1 MKYTYSTISD
11 VSKDIKAGKVSSV
24 DLVTNCLHQI
34 EDLNPVLNAFITVLA
49 EEALE
54 QAAAADLE
62 IKNGKWKGPLHG
74 IPVAVKDFY
83 DTRGIRT
90 TAAFAQFKDRIP
102 SNDAVVVQKLKK
114 AGAILLGKTNMHE
127 LGKGTTSVVSFFGAV
142 HNPWN
147 PEYVAGGSSGG
158 SAAAVAAGLC
168 FATVDT
174 DAVGSCRLPAACCG
188 VTGFKG
194 TYNLISAKGI
204 LDGEKTEDDIIML
217 SHVGIITR
225 AAEDTALLLNVLA
238 DPNVSKGDYS
248 KAMGSPKKYRLGIA
262 MNYQANEKIKN
273 SFLKAVAAFRKMHY
287 PLTEIKIP
295 FEAASFE
302 NMKVI
307 DQERRDISALLF
319 KDIDAVLIPTLTD
332 FIPTIQAAE
341 KAGPLAVS
349 ASNTFFCNYYA
360 LPAISIPCG
369 IDTSGLPIGFQVV
382 GPTWGEASVLA
393 VANTYET
400 TVLGFKPP
408 PMHSS
413 VHQQTH

>member
-1 MKYTYSTISD
+1 MMKYTYSTIAD

-24 DLVTNCLHQI
+24 ELIANCLHEI

-49 EEALE
+49 EEALK

-62 IKNGKWKGPLHG
+62 IKKGKWKGPLHG

-83 DTRGIRT
+83 DTKGIRT

-102 SNDAVVVQKLKK
+102 SNDAVIVQKLKK

-194 TYNLISAKGI
+194 TYDLISAKGI
-204 LDGEKTEDDIIML
+204 LDGEKTEDDIITL
-217 SHVGIITR
+217 GHVGIITR

-238 DPNVSKGDYS
+238 DPHVSKNDYS
-248 KAMGSPKKYRLGIA
+248 KAMGSPKKYRLGVA
-262 MNYQANEKIKN
+262 TNYQANEKN
-273 SFLKAVAAFRKMHY
+273 
-287 PLTEIKIP
+287 
-295 FEAASFE
+295 
-302 NMKVI
+302 
-307 DQERRDISALLF
+307 
-319 KDIDAVLIPTLTD
+319 
-332 FIPTIQAAE
+332 
-341 KAGPLAVS
+341 
-349 ASNTFFCNYYA
+349 
-360 LPAISIPCG
+360 
-369 IDTSGLPIGFQVV
+369 
-382 GPTWGEASVLA
+382 
-393 VANTYET
+393 
-400 TVLGFKPP
+400 
-408 PMHSS
+408 
-413 VHQQTH
+413 